1 MKKNKRTALDR
12 YHNPGISDI
21 PYSWENLSIA
31 LDNLPKKGEVMFD
44 FDWFEKQENYPEKS
58 KYKAGQ
64 EVEIDGN
71 DYYIEKVYYTA
82 DNIEALSVIG
92 LSLWVF
98 SGKFLFCV
106 NTLNEMKREIKIIEV

>member
-1 MKKNKRTALDR
+1 MKRNKRTRLDR

-21 PYSWENLSIA
+21 PYSWKNLSIA

-58 KYKAGQ
+58 QFKVGQ

-71 DYYIEKVYYTA
+71 DFFVEKVYYLSN
-82 DNIEALSVIG
+82 NIEALHLVG
-92 LSLWVF
+92 LSLWIY
-98 SGKFLFCV
+98 GIDFLFCV
-106 NTLNEMKREIKIIEV
+106 NTLNEIKRGIKIIEV